1 MFRSVQVMKIQTT
14 VTLESEEFEPLL
26 IELLSKGLNR
36 QITREE
42 IKTIQIDYG
51 RGNPAK
57 LTATLELLP
66 AQ

>member
-14 VTLESEEFEPLL
+14 VTLECEEFEPVL

-42 IKTIQIDYG
+42 IRTIQLNYG
-51 RGNPAK
+51 HGNPAI
-57 LTATLELLP
+57 LTAILDLLP

>member
-14 VTLESEEFEPLL
+14 VTLECEEFEPVL

-42 IKTIQIDYG
+42 IKTINLNYG
-51 RGNPAK
+51 HGKPAQ